1 MLQILLCFLCYGNY
15 YWDFSPHFCQC
26 NSVCTGIDKIS
37 KPYSEIK
44 EASSEISVI
53 ISKKNADNN
62 NTTQEEAT
70 DVMKNITPED
80 SSADI
85 DLKKTPED
93 VLALMAEAKRQLK
106 RKSKR

>member
-1 MLQILLCFLCYGNY
+1 MDYEKEIISFAANIALLFVLRELLLGFL
-15 YWDFSPHFCQC
+15 PHFCQC

-70 DVMKNITPED
+70 DVMKKYH
-80 SSADI
+80 A
-85 DLKKTPED
+85 
-93 VLALMAEAKRQLK
+93 
-106 RKSKR
+106 